1 MDWPT
6 TLPITPGL
14 LGLPEVLAA
23 LRAEVRDDNSGRPS
37 DRLLATLRTAA
48 VLRLPIPTEYGG
60 LGANW
65 RDANAVITAL
75 ARADASVGIIVFLH
89 YAAISRIISYG
100 SDEQRKRLLTAVA
113 RDGRIFASSW
123 SEPGTD
129 AAKQKISTS
138 ATRRAE
144 GGWELD
150 GAKTFTT
157 GAGVADLYLVLARTG
172 EDEGAQGSYGRS
184 NQGIFVVDSSRPGF
198 VVEGV
203 LDLSGMRRSATG
215 LIRLSGYMAE
225 AGDVLTHSR
234 ETPEAIGYPHT
245 LGLTLGAV
253 ALGIAEEAHDI
264 AVEVGRRRK
273 LLDSPLYRHHIFE
286 LGSQLAAVRG
296 VVQSAT
302 EARGD
307 RTGPA
312 LTAKVF
318 GSETA
323 EAICRTAQGLA
334 GSAAF
339 SRDHALNR
347 LSQDA
352 RALTLMGP
360 PNYLCRELVAARVA
374 EGVRLGG

>member
-1 MDWPT
+1 MDRPT
-6 TLPITPGL
+6 TPSITPGL
-14 LGLPEVLAA
+14 PELSEVLAA
-23 LRAEVRDDNSGRPS
+23 LRAEAGDDSGGRPS
-37 DRLLATLRTAA
+37 DALLEALRTAG
-48 VLRLPIPTEYGG
+48 VLRLPIPVEYGG
-60 LGANW
+60 MGASWGDTNG
-65 RDANAVITAL
+65 VIAAL

-89 YAAISRIISYG
+89 YAAVSRIIAYG
-100 SDEQRKRLLTAVA
+100 SDEQRRRFLTAVA

-129 AAKQKISTS
+129 AAKQNISTT
-138 ATRRAE
+138 ATSRAD

-172 EDEGAQGSYGRS
+172 EEEGAQGSYGRT
-184 NQGIFVVDSSRPGF
+184 NQGIFVVDSARPGF
-198 VVEGV
+198 AVEGI

-215 LIRLSGYMAE
+215 LIRLSGYQAE
-225 AGDVLTHSR
+225 AGDVLTRSR
-234 ETPEAIGYPHT
+234 VTPDAIGHPHT

-253 ALGIAEEAHDI
+253 ALGVAEEAHDI
-264 AVEVGRRRK
+264 AVEVGRRRM

-296 VVQSAT
+296 VVEST
-302 EARGD
+302 TGERGD
-307 RTGPA
+307 RTSPA

-323 EAICRTAQGLA
+323 ETICRTAQGMA

-339 SRDHALNR
+339 SRNHPLNR
-347 LSQDA
+347 LAQDA
-352 RALTLMGP
+352 RAITLMGP
-360 PNYLCRELVAARVA
+360 PNYLCRELVTARMA
-374 EGVRLGG
+374 QR